1 MRRSRRTS
9 PAGKKAENRIV
20 FTAGCV
26 RRARKFFRKHPDLL
40 PQYEKCLHILA
51 ANPFHPS
58 LRLHP
63 LQGRLT
69 GLYSLSITL
78 SYRITIELLIEEN
91 EIVPVQIGTHDEVG

>member
-1 MRRSRRTS
+1 M
-9 PAGKKAENRIV
+9 AEYRIV
-20 FTAGCV
+20 FTESYT

-63 LQGRLT
+63 LRGRLT

-78 SYRITIELLIEEN
+78 SYRLTIELLIEEN
-91 EIVPVQIGTHDEVG
+91 EIVPIDIGTHDEVYG

>member
-1 MRRSRRTS
+1 M
-9 PAGKKAENRIV
+9 AEYRIV
-20 FTAGCV
+20 SP
-26 RRARKFFRKHPDLL
+26 RKLRAPGEKIFQETPPTCC

-78 SYRITIELLIEEN
+78 SYRLTIELLIEDN
-91 EIVPVQIGTHDEVG
+91 EIVPVHIGTHDEVG